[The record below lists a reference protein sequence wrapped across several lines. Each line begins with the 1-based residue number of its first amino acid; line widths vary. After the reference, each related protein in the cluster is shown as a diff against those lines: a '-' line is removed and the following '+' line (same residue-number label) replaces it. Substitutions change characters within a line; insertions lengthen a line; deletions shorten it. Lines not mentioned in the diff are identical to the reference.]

1 MEIEVVAAATER
13 INFRS
18 RPGAASSETE
28 IVQIDEEA
36 ANEADVQEDVLVS
49 DPDPEDMAQGPP
61 IQMPRFHGNPGE
73 HGDAWLAWYINF
85 AEARSYNENKRLL
98 IMPFYF
104 RDHAKVW
111 YDALPTNQKDTW
123 ENTCN
128 NFKARFNGNDGV
140 GSDISMLTIKQTE
153 GESCA
158 SYLTRFISATTNKK
172 VEENLLAGI
181 VLNGLKPS
189 IKQIVMP
196 QDPQTM
202 EAVRKLACLAERTV
216 TTIPHVSTVNEDSA
230 INVITQKLEEVAA
243 IQQET
248 QQQYNSQKP
257 PLQQQQQQQ
266 YSRRRR
272 DQQSNYQPQQ
282 PEQQQFR
289 QQQQQQLRLQP
300 PLRGPTTDNNW
311 QCIM

>member
-1 MEIEVVAAATER
+1 MPPPQNTY
-13 INFRS
+13 NFRS
-18 RPGAASSETE
+18 RTGAASSETE
-28 IVQIDEEA
+28 IVQIDEAA
-36 ANEADVQEDVLVS
+36 ANEPDIQEEVLVS

-73 HGDAWLAWYINF
+73 RGDAWLAWYINF
-85 AEARSYNENKRLL
+85 AEAMSYNENKRLL

-140 GSDISMLTIKQTE
+140 GSDISVLTIKQTE

-158 SYLTRFISATTNKK
+158 SYFTRFISATTNKK

-189 IKQIVMP
+189 IKQIVIP

-216 TTIPHVSTVNEDSA
+216 NETTIPHVSTVNEDSA
-230 INVITQKLEEVAA
+230 INVITQKLEEVIA
-243 IQQET
+243 IQQEM
-248 QQQYNSQKP
+248 QQQYNSQQRQQQKP
-257 PLQQQQQQQ
+257 PLQQ
-266 YSRRRR
+266 
-272 DQQSNYQPQQ
+272 
-282 PEQQQFR
+282 
-289 QQQQQQLRLQP
+289 
-300 PLRGPTTDNNW
+300 
-311 QCIM
+311 